1 MLVVVV
7 VALVAQAPSAHTSQ
21 QLGTLPTQAAPCF
34 GAVHRAAPGVIA
46 HAGLPCLVVRQQVT
60 KPGLPQVD
68 LAAHFTT
75 VPLHCFGSVPA
86 FTAAF
91 AWCATHETYSP

>member
-1 MLVVVV
+1 
-7 VALVAQAPSAHTSQ
+7 
-21 QLGTLPTQAAPCF
+21 
-34 GAVHRAAPGVIA
+34 VIA
-46 HAGLPCLVVRQQVT
+46 HAGLPFLVVRQQVT